1 MTVPVIDATDLEA
14 LNDLTPDLNFNDHE
28 RRTVLLENQSRDIN
42 AAPGSGKT
50 TVLAAKL
57 LMLSRRWTSSRAGVC
72 VLSHTNVA
80 RDEIQRRL
88 GTSHD
93 GSRLLTHPHF
103 IGTIHAM
110 VNQFLALPYLRSKGM
125 TVDVIDNDIFARRAL
140 GLAHANYSLRRYME
154 MNPGVAPMLE
164 GLVYKGSSL
173 DLASESGSLPKPSAK
188 TYPAIV
194 GIKQTLAA
202 EGVFRHA
209 DMFAYAECLMTQFPK
224 VRAQLSRRFPVVF
237 IDEMQDT
244 SWEQERLLQLMFD
257 DTVIIQRFGDINQRI
272 LGSSEG
278 AENLTFPRGDALPIS
293 SSKRFG
299 PHIAQSVSRTQLT
312 GTAVTGESE
321 DRHAS
326 MLIVYSTERVQ
337 DVISTFGEHVLD
349 RFSDTDLTNG
359 KVKALCARKQGDAAK
374 QIAGR
379 TLLDYWPASTGD
391 QLPGLKLVQFWAL
404 LGGSK
409 PAVNASCSSRFEEIR
424 RALFLV
430 LRAAK
435 AQIVEGLKADH
446 QLIRKLRDA
455 DKDVSAFRLLMRDL
469 CMANVAEADEER
481 RVRIVNALY
490 VKLRSLLPDHMP
502 LQIFSELPVFHR
514 PATMA
519 IHGLHRSICSIEK
532 NGRTL
537 NVHIGTLASMKGETH
552 LATLVMES
560 LGYPSRRFDLEL
572 ALPIIA
578 GIGTRAKKTP
588 ESQLSQYR
596 NLYVGMSRP
605 TSFLCLAVNAER
617 VSEECKAALA
627 AQGWVITHLL

>member
-1 MTVPVIDATDLEA
+1 MIDATDLAA
-14 LNDLTPDLNFNDHE
+14 LLDLTPDLNFNDHE
-28 RRTVLLENQSRDIN
+28 RRAVLLENQSRDIN

-57 LMLSRRWTSSRAGVC
+57 LMLSRKWSSSRAGVC

-80 RDEIQRRL
+80 RDEIQHRL
-88 GTSHD
+88 GASHD

-110 VNQFLALPYLRSKGM
+110 VNQFLALPYLRSNGM

-140 GLAHANYSLRRYME
+140 ALAEANYGLKLYMQK
-154 MNPGVAPMLE
+154 NASVGPMLG
-164 GLVYKGSSL
+164 GLVYKGASL
-173 DLASESGSLPKPSAK
+173 DLASEFGSLPKPSAK
-188 TYPAIV
+188 TYPTIV
-194 GIKQTLAA
+194 GIKQKLVA

-209 DMFAYAECLMTQFPK
+209 DMFAYAECLLTQFPK

-278 AENLTFPRGDALPIS
+278 AEHLTFPRGDVLPIS

-299 PHIAQSVSRTQLT
+299 PHIAQSVSRTQLA
-312 GTAVTGESE
+312 GSAVTGESE

-326 MLIVYSTERVQ
+326 MLIVYSTGRVQ
-337 DVISTFGEHVLD
+337 DVISTFGGHVLD
-349 RFSDTDLTNG
+349 RFSDADLTNA
-359 KVKALCARKQGDAAK
+359 KVKALCARKQGDAAT
-374 QIAGR
+374 QTAGR

-391 QLPGLKLVQFWAL
+391 QSPGLKLVRFWAL
-404 LGGSK
+404 LSGSK
-409 PAVNASCSSRFEEIR
+409 PAVNASFSSRFEEIR

-430 LRAAK
+430 LRAAN
-435 AQIVEGLKADH
+435 AEIVEGLKADH

-455 DKDVSAFRLLMRDL
+455 DMDVSAFRLLMRDL
-469 CMANVAEADEER
+469 CMENVVEADEEW
-481 RVRIVNALY
+481 RVRVVNTLY
-490 VKLRSLLPDHMP
+490 AGLRSLLPDHMTR
-502 LQIFSELPVFHR
+502 QIFTELPVFHH
-514 PATMA
+514 PAKVATQ
-519 IHGLHRSICSIEK
+519 GPHRSICTIEK
-532 NGRTL
+532 SGRSL
-537 NVHIGTLASMKGETH
+537 NIHIGTLASMKGETH

-560 LGYPSRRFDLEL
+560 LGHPSRRFDLEL

-588 ESQLSQYR
+588 ESQLSQFR

-617 VSEECKAALA
+617 VSDECKTALA
-627 AQGWVITHLL
+627 EQGWTISHLL

>member
-1 MTVPVIDATDLEA
+1 MTVPVINAADLAA
-14 LNDLTPDLNFNDHE
+14 LRELTPDLNFDDQE
-28 RRTVLLENQSRDIN
+28 RRAVLLENQSRDIN

-80 RDEIQRRL
+80 RDEIQHRL

-110 VNQFLALPYLRSKGM
+110 VNQFLALPYLRSNGM

-140 GLAHANYSLRRYME
+140 ALAQANFGLKLYMQK
-154 MNPGVAPMLE
+154 NASVAPMLE
-164 GLVYKGSSL
+164 GLVYKGASL
-173 DLASESGSLPKPSAK
+173 DLASEFGSLPKPGAK
-188 TYPAIV
+188 TLPTIV
-194 GIKQTLAA
+194 GIKEKLAA

-209 DMFAYAECLMTQFPK
+209 DMFAYAERLLTLFPK
-224 VRAQLSRRFPVVF
+224 VRTQLSRRFPIVF

-257 DTVIIQRFGDINQRI
+257 ETVTIQRFGDINQRI

-278 AENLTFPRGDALPIS
+278 AENLTFPQGDVLPIS

-299 PHIAQSVSRTQLT
+299 PHIAKSVSRTQLA
-312 GTAVTGESE
+312 GTAVTGEAE

-326 MLIVYSTERVQ
+326 MLIVYNTGRVQ
-337 DVISTFGEHVLD
+337 DVISTFGGQVLD
-349 RFSDTDLTNG
+349 RFSDTDLTSG
-359 KVKALCARKQGDAAK
+359 KVKALCARKQGDALT
-374 QIAGR
+374 QLAGR
-379 TLLDYWPASTGD
+379 TLLDYWPASGGD
-391 QLPGLKLVQFWAL
+391 QSPGLKLVRVWAL
-404 LGGSK
+404 LGGPK
-409 PAVNASCSSRFEEIR
+409 PAVNASFSLRFEEIR

-435 AQIVEGLKADH
+435 AEIVEGLKTDH

-455 DKDVSAFRLLMRDL
+455 DGDVSAFRLLIRDL
-469 CMANVAEADEER
+469 CMANVSDADEAR
-481 RVRIVNALY
+481 RIRIVNSLY
-490 VKLRSLLPDHMP
+490 VRLRPLLPNHMTP
-502 LQIFSELPVFHR
+502 QLFAALPVFER
-514 PATMA
+514 PEAMA
-519 IHGLHRSICSIEK
+519 IQGAHRSMCSIEK
-532 NGRTL
+532 NGRRL
-537 NVHIGTLASMKGETH
+537 DIHIGTLASMKGETH

-560 LGYPSRRFDLEL
+560 LGHPSRRFDLQM

-578 GIGTRAKKTP
+578 GIGTRSGKTP
-588 ESQLSQYR
+588 ETQLSQFR

-617 VSEECKAALA
+617 VSDECKTALA
-627 AQGWVITHLL
+627 DQGWTITHLL

>member
-1 MTVPVIDATDLEA
+1 MTVPLIDATDLVA
-14 LNDLTPDLNFNDHE
+14 LLDLTPDLSFDDQE
-28 RRTVLLENQSRDIN
+28 RRAVLLENRSCDIN

-72 VLSHTNVA
+72 VLSHTKVA
-80 RDEIQRRL
+80 RDEIKSRL
-88 GTSHD
+88 ATSHD

-110 VNQFLALPYLRSKGM
+110 VNQFLALPYLRSNGM
-125 TVDVIDNDIFARRAL
+125 TVDVIDDDIFARRILAL
-140 GLAHANYSLRRYME
+140 ANADFSLRRYME
-154 MNPGVAPMLE
+154 MNAGVAPMLE
-164 GLVYKGSSL
+164 GLIYKGAFL
-173 DLASESGSLPKPSAK
+173 DLASEFGSPPKPGAK
-188 TYPAIV
+188 TLPTIA
-194 GIKQTLAA
+194 GIKGKLAA

-209 DMFAYAECLMTQFPK
+209 DMFAYAERLLTLFPK
-224 VRAQLSRRFPVVF
+224 VRTQLSRRFPIVF

-257 DTVIIQRFGDINQRI
+257 ETVTVQRFGDINQRI

-278 AENLTFPRGDALPIS
+278 AENLTFPCGDVLPIS

-299 PHIAQSVSRTQLT
+299 PHIARSVSRTQLT
-312 GTAVTGESE
+312 GTAVTGEGE

-337 DVISTFGEHVLD
+337 DVISTFGVHVLD
-349 RFSDTDLTNG
+349 RFSDNDLTSG
-359 KVKALCARKQGDAAK
+359 KVKALCARKKGDAQK

-379 TLLDYWPASTGD
+379 TLLDYWPASGGD
-391 QLPGLKLVQFWAL
+391 ESPGAKLVRFWAL
-404 LGGSK
+404 LVGTK
-409 PAVNASCSSRFEEIR
+409 PAVNASFSSRFEEIR

-435 AQIVEGLKADH
+435 AEIVEGLKTDH

-455 DKDVSAFRLLMRDL
+455 DLDVSAFRLLIRDL
-469 CMANVAEADEER
+469 CMKNMSGEDEATCI
-481 RVRIVNALY
+481 RIVNFLY
-490 VKLRSLLPDHMP
+490 VRMRPLLPEHMSP
-502 LQIFSELPVFHR
+502 QIFAALPVFER
-514 PATMA
+514 PEAKA
-519 IHGLHRSICSIEK
+519 IHGAHRSMCSIEK
-532 NGRTL
+532 NGRSL
-537 NVHIGTLASMKGETH
+537 DIHIGTLASMKGETH

-560 LGYPSRRFDLEL
+560 LGHPSRRFDLQL

-578 GIGTRAKKTP
+578 GIGTRSGKMP
-588 ESQLSQYR
+588 ETQLSQFR

-617 VSEECKAALA
+617 VSDECKTALVD
-627 AQGWVITHLL
+627 QGWTITHLL